1 MPKKVGFSLFLSQEK
16 SVFKGVIC
24 ELKARNNSFDVSS
37 KASSYCVA
45 LNMISTEVSM
55 LTG

>member
-1 MPKKVGFSLFLSQEK
+1 MGFSLFLSQEK

-24 ELKARNNSFDVSS
+24 ELKARNNSFVVSS